1 VDGKKLFCH
10 AVLGEY
16 EAQLL
21 RNVNTEEKLNEAR
34 QQLKK
39 ALDAIIEHEKE
50 EAAALQK
57 NQDSQHIITRQFH
70 LLLAMGRGF
79 FHSLWGFIK
88 STKELSD
95 LVNPFTSLSN
105 ALAAAWTAKRDDGIS
120 WVQSFS
126 KNYSNEQHR
135 ELSEALGFDPKK
147 VSREK
152 LAEAYEIAC
161 FIYEDARSREIL
173 KNFADTYVEVQNI
186 EEKMEFGG
194 SVIFEIVLNALLIAT
209 TGGAGNAARVAV
221 SSPLLKLL
229 KSLEEALKNL
239 SKWISNHI
247 VKSTSHVKGMTGTS
261 AVSVRIQRP
270 KPIKL
275 NPLGV
280 DASAQAKRIEGIRS
294 TLKSDLKRSGN
305 MATADIQIDGQQ
317 TTMTA
322 HSGIQN
328 PNQAQIEAGLVGN
341 ANNTFKTFPVENKS
355 GHMVERSGDSE
366 AKILS
371 NLANQLGSNNKAN
384 GTVTIFTERPPCS
397 SCLSVAEQFAKRYP
411 NIQVKIFDNA
421 GNMLRP
427 SQRP

>member
-1 VDGKKLFCH
+1 
-10 AVLGEY
+10 
-16 EAQLL
+16 
-21 RNVNTEEKLNEAR
+21 
-34 QQLKK
+34 
-39 ALDAIIEHEKE
+39 
-50 EAAALQK
+50 
-57 NQDSQHIITRQFH
+57 
-70 LLLAMGRGF
+70 
-79 FHSLWGFIK
+79 
-88 STKELSD
+88 
-95 LVNPFTSLSN
+95 
-105 ALAAAWTAKRDDGIS
+105 
-120 WVQSFS
+120 
-126 KNYSNEQHR
+126 
-135 ELSEALGFDPKK
+135 
-147 VSREK
+147 
-152 LAEAYEIAC
+152 
-161 FIYEDARSREIL
+161 
-173 KNFADTYVEVQNI
+173 
-186 EEKMEFGG
+186 MEFGG